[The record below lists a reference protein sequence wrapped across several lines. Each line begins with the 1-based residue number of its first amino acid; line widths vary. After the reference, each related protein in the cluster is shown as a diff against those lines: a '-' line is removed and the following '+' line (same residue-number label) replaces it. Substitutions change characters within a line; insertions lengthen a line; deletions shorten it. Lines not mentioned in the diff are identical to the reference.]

1 MSNKNEAMV
10 SIIKQLIA
18 EVKTENKGKLL
29 SEGLVT
35 EQQAVAVE
43 KKALKQYVTKNLV
56 EALKA
61 AEK

>member
-1 MSNKNEAMV
+1 MSNKGEAMIG
-10 SIIKQLIA
+10 IIKQLIA
-18 EVKTENKGKLL
+18 EVKAESKGKLL

-35 EQQAVAVE
+35 EQQAADVE
-43 KKALKQYVTKNLV
+43 KKALKQYITKNLV

>member
-1 MSNKNEAMV
+1 MIG
-10 SIIKQLIA
+10 IIKQLIA
-18 EVKTENKGKLL
+18 EVKRENKGKLL

-35 EQQAVAVE
+35 EQQADEVE
-43 KKALKQYVTKNLV
+43 KKALKQYITKNLV

>member
-1 MSNKNEAMV
+1 MSNKNEAMIG
-10 SIIKQLIA
+10 IIKQLIA
-18 EVKTENKGKLL
+18 EVKRENKGKLL

-35 EQQAVAVE
+35 EQQADEVE
-43 KKALKQYVTKNLV
+43 KKALKQYITKNLV